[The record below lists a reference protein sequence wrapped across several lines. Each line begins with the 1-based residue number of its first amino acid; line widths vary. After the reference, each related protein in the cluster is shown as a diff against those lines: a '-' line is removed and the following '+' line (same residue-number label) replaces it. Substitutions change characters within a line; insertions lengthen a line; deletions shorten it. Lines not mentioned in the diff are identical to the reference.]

1 MPGQEADADRQ
12 LTISEISEQFG
23 SSRTGIYCALPCG
36 LRPQIIGFDG
46 RRPGRA
52 FFYCDSYALPLL
64 GGSPLAGSKRRVR
77 HAGHGTSAWL
87 SGVDCLGIPVA
98 SGSPSAEEN
107 RRRTRDWPQRRSRMD
122 LVLVRVLFVI
132 ILAAICYH
140 LQPFNLDRP
149 FAAGAGVILALG
161 VIVFEDRLRR
171 VSLKRLIGAAIGSIL
186 GIFGAYLFSLV
197 IHSSIPTGNTQHF
210 FELFVMLL
218 MAYVGLI
225 VGANKGDLL
234 NLSALGGV
242 FGGEK
247 QGKRSYKI
255 LDTSVI
261 IDGRIADIAE
271 TGFLDGVVVI
281 PQFVLRELQLVA
293 DSADSLKRN
302 RGRRGLD
309 VLQRLQ
315 KIARLTVQIVEDD
328 YPSIREVDMKLIE
341 LAKQYESKIITNDL
355 NLNKVAQLQGVEVLN
370 INELANSLKPI
381 VLPGETMKVF
391 ILKEGKEY
399 NQGVA
404 YLDDG
409 TMVVVDNARKMIG
422 KTIDI
427 SVTSVLQT
435 TAGKMIFGKWD
446 ERAAVMQPRPA
457 DPRPEL
463 RKPAPAV
470 VPEIP
475 KTD

>member
-1 MPGQEADADRQ
+1 VV
-12 LTISEISEQFG
+12 
-23 SSRTGIYCALPCG
+23 
-36 LRPQIIGFDG
+36 
-46 RRPGRA
+46 
-52 FFYCDSYALPLL
+52 L
-64 GGSPLAGSKRRVR
+64 G
-77 HAGHGTSAWL
+77 
-87 SGVDCLGIPVA
+87 VA
-98 SGSPSAEEN
+98 
-107 RRRTRDWPQRRSRMD
+107 
-122 LVLVRVLFVI
+122 
-132 ILAAICYH
+132 
-140 LQPFNLDRP
+140 
-149 FAAGAGVILALG
+149 VIL
-161 VIVFEDRLRR
+161 FELRLRA
-171 VSLKRLIGAAIGSIL
+171 VSLKRLIGAALGSVL
-186 GIFGAYLFSLV
+186 GILGAYLFSLV
-197 IHSSIPTGNTQHF
+197 IRNSIPAGSTQSF
-210 FELFVMLL
+210 LQLLVMLL
-218 MAYVGLI
+218 MAYVGLV

-247 QGKRSYKI
+247 QGKRSCKI

-271 TGFLDGVVVI
+271 TGFLDGVIII

-309 VLQRLQ
+309 ILQRIQ
-315 KIARLTVQIVEDD
+315 KLTTLDIQIVEDD
-328 YPSIREVDMKLIE
+328 YPHIREVDMKLIE
-341 LAKQYESKIITNDL
+341 MGKAYDGKIITNDF
-355 NLNKVAQLQGVEVLN
+355 NLNKVAGLHGVQVLN

-427 SVTSVLQT
+427 AVTSVLQT
-435 TAGKMIFGKWD
+435 TAGKMIFGKFD
-446 ERAAVMQPRPA
+446 ERAAASP
-457 DPRPEL
+457 PRPEPQ
-463 RKPAPAV
+463 RQQSSTKPQPIMAERPT
-470 VPEIP
+470 E
-475 KTD
+475 